1 MKFLF
6 LLGLVVVANAQPV
19 KRFAGFGLGGL
30 STIGG
35 GVGCVVTG
43 NHLYVNG
50 LEGRELT
57 ADEQQELRDY
67 EQKLA
72 TVRKQIK
79 SIVEERR
86 RNGEAGISN
95 ENLKNQKTPE
105 APKKPSFCSSEA
117 TTQYIFDGCKVQNN
131 AVYVGNTYARKLTE
145 PEIEELK
152 QFDKEMSEYQKARF
166 SFQQRFSATLESQLS
181 ELFGRSSI
189 SRGSEK
195 AVASTASTPVEPPK
209 TPNFCTLIV

>member
-1 MKFLF
+1 MKLLF
-6 LLGLVVVANAQPV
+6 LLGLIVVANAQPV

-72 TVRKQIK
+72 AVRKQIK

-95 ENLKNQKTPE
+95 ESLKNQKTPE

-152 QFDKEMSEYQKARF
+152 QFDKEMSEYQK
-166 SFQQRFSATLESQLS
+166 SVSATLESQLS
-181 ELFGRSSI
+181 ELFGRSPI

-195 AVASTASTPVEPPK
+195 AVASAASTPAEPPK